1 MLILKPTAI
10 LPPILTATC
19 FIFALFSVALAN
31 SPIPEQLPDPDNS
44 VAPSKDK
51 PVKVYI
57 LSGQSNMVGMGE
69 IDGGGQRWGD
79 EFVDPVVSVYEG
91 DYDPSKN
98 YDEIE
103 PVQTLKLEKFGGVTP
118 TPYPGGGV
126 QIVRGFIYPKVTGV
140 FEMRPGH
147 NDSRNNIMEID
158 GVEVYRKEPG
168 SDAKFKSVKLTK
180 GEKVPFKIT
189 YLTEHAN
196 GLGWMARL
204 DIPGNLTT
212 LVKQQGKF
220 PHLVDDEG
228 NWTKRED
235 VIYKGVI
242 SSIGQGP
249 LKPGVSGNTIGPE
262 MGFGHVMGYY
272 HDEPVLLI
280 KSSIGNRS
288 LGWDILPPGSDR
300 VEFEQDG
307 KTYVY
312 PGYQDEVRHGR
323 WEKDNVPPAPKH
335 DWYAGKEYDRF
346 TDEAKN
352 VLDNFDTL
360 FPQFADQG
368 YEIAGF
374 VWWQGHKDG
383 GDAGHIQ
390 MYEKNLK
397 NLIKAWRKEFNAPDA
412 PWAIATVGFG
422 GDQMQ
427 DNYIRILEAQKVVAN
442 PEKHPEFKD
451 TVITVDTRPFW
462 RGVDV
467 SPKSQDFH
475 YNRNAETYYL
485 VGDALGRA
493 MVELKERKNVEN

>member
-1 MLILKPTAI
+1 MLISKRLTVLQTMLLATA
-10 LPPILTATC
+10 
-19 FIFALFSVALAN
+19 FIFATVTAALAN
-31 SPIPEQLPDPDNS
+31 TPIPETLPDPDNS
-44 VAPSKDK
+44 LEPSKDK

-91 DYDPSKN
+91 EYDPTKN
-98 YDEIE
+98 YDELE
-103 PVQTLKLEKFGGVTP
+103 PIQTLKLEKFGGVTP

-126 QIVRGFIYPKVTGV
+126 QIVRGFIEPKVTGV
-140 FEMRPGH
+140 FDMRPGYGG
-147 NDSRNNIMEID
+147 SRDNIMEID

-168 SDAKFKSVKLTK
+168 GDAKSKPVKLTE

-189 YLTEHAN
+189 YLTDNAN

-212 LVKQQGKF
+212 VVKQHGKF

-242 SSIGQGP
+242 SSVGQGP
-249 LKPGVSGNTIGPE
+249 LKPGVSGKTIGPE

-288 LGWDILPPGSDR
+288 LGWDILPPGSER
-300 VEFEQDG
+300 AEFERDG

-312 PGYQDEVRHGR
+312 PGYKDEVRHGR
-323 WEKDNVPPAPKH
+323 WEKGTVPAEPNH
-335 DWYAGKEYDRF
+335 DWYAGREYDRF
-346 TDEAKN
+346 TEEAKN
-352 VLDNFDTL
+352 VLNNFDTL

-383 GDAGHIQ
+383 GDEGHIQ

-427 DNYIRILEAQKVVAN
+427 DNYIRILEAQKAVAN
-442 PEKHPEFKD
+442 PEKHPELKD

-462 RGVDV
+462 RSVEE
-467 SPKSQDFH
+467 SPKNQDFH